1 MSTDHLSM
9 QIKNGAPPP
18 PQTMAHKPRIVMPKS
33 HKYKEKLSI
42 HLPHGHVGIIA
53 NGYSRPLPYGLLWWR
68 VVTFLHRSTHFP
80 ARHLWRGG
88 GRQAGGEVP
97 FTPSD
102 GAGLLA
108 ANSNE
113 VYFVGINTKRGYF
126 FVLGWMQIQGS
137 KLKCAWGRTNV
148 CSHHMSSAAD
158 AVGAPANR
166 KNKKK
171 PAIIYSPT

>member
-1 MSTDHLSM
+1 
-9 QIKNGAPPP
+9 
-18 PQTMAHKPRIVMPKS
+18 MAHKPRIVMPKS

-53 NGYSRPLPYGLLWWR
+53 NGYSRPLPYGLL
-68 VVTFLHRSTHFP
+68 VGL
-80 ARHLWRGG
+80 
-88 GRQAGGEVP
+88 GRLGSPG
-97 FTPSD
+97 D

-137 KLKCAWGRTNV
+137 KLKCAWGRTPV
-148 CSHHMSSAAD
+148 RFHHMSSAAD
-158 AVGAPANR
+158 AVGAPTKH
-166 KNKKK
+166 KNKK
-171 PAIIYSPT
+171 SR

>member
-1 MSTDHLSM
+1 
-9 QIKNGAPPP
+9 
-18 PQTMAHKPRIVMPKS
+18 MAHKPRIVMPKS

-53 NGYSRPLPYGLLWWR
+53 NGYSRPLPYGLL
-68 VVTFLHRSTHFP
+68 VGL
-80 ARHLWRGG
+80 
-88 GRQAGGEVP
+88 GRLGSPG
-97 FTPSD
+97 D